1 MRVPNVFSLHK
12 QKSRTWICHMR
23 NFCAAGFTQNSSSA
37 LPVHIL
43 NASQTKCKQN
53 SSPTPLKR
61 LLNKRTGSRKVNSC
75 VHNLLF
81 PNAPPT
87 PLKQKSS
94 ASPRPSRAPL
104 TPPSRKSNTLPP
116 PNVPATFLRR
126 GDVPVPAQR
135 KLQEMRCT
143 EREMLH
149 ADGSC

>member
-1 MRVPNVFSLHK
+1 MDMRVPNVFSLHK

-37 LPVHIL
+37 LPAHIL

-61 LLNKRTGSRKVNSC
+61 LLNKRTGNRKANSC

-87 PLKQKSS
+87 PLKQKNN
-94 ASPRPSRAPL
+94 ASRTLPSREAQRFSHASR
-104 TPPSRKSNTLPP
+104 TPP
-116 PNVPATFLRR
+116 VF
-126 GDVPVPAQR
+126 
-135 KLQEMRCT
+135 RCT
-143 EREMLH
+143 EMYTSPTPPRQF
-149 ADGSC
+149 